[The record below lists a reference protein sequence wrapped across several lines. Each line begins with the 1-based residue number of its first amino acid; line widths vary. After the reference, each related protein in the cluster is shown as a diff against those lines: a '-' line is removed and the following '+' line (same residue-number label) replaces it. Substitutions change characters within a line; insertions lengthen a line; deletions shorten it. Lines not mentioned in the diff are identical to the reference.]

1 MEISRP
7 FSNTRNR
14 DFLLVLL
21 AYAVAFFIA
30 LGTGNFFRHS
40 QPVYIILAADIAG
53 TLVIYLFGRVF
64 RNASFYDPYWS
75 VAPPVIALFWV
86 FGFSSGNAVILRQ
99 IIVVTLVFLW
109 GLRLT
114 YNWARR
120 WRGIKH
126 EDWRYMDFRKK
137 SGTWFWL
144 VDLVGIEL
152 MPTIFVFLGCLSLY
166 PALLAGNSSFG
177 VIDVIAII
185 ITAGAILLE
194 AVADEQLKSFVKK
207 GPPPDAIMA
216 DGLWAYSR
224 HPNYLGE
231 VSFWWGLF
239 FFGLAAD
246 AGYWW
251 TIIGPVLITL
261 LFTTISIPMM
271 EKRLLSKR
279 PGYAGLQ
286 KRVPPLL
293 PWFPKN

>member
-7 FSNTRNR
+7 LSNTRNR
-14 DFLLVLL
+14 DFLLIFL
-21 AYAVAFFIA
+21 AYIFAFFTAFWI
-30 LGTGNFFRHS
+30 GGVFRHS
-40 QPVYIILAADIAG
+40 HPVYIILAADIAG

-64 RNASFYDPYWS
+64 HNASFYDPYWS

-99 IIVVTLVFLW
+99 IIVVTLVFIW

-114 YNWARR
+114 YNWVRG
-120 WRGIKH
+120 WQGIKH
-126 EDWRYMDFRKK
+126 EDWRYTDFRNK
-137 SGTWFWL
+137 SGKWFWL

-152 MPTIFVFLGCLSLY
+152 MPTVFVFLGCLSLY
-166 PALLAGNSSFG
+166 PALSAGNHPFSLLDG
-177 VIDVIAII
+177 VAII

-194 AVADEQLKSFVKK
+194 TISDEQLKSFVKN

-239 FFGLAAD
+239 FFSLAAD

-261 LFTTISIPMM
+261 LFLSISIPMM

-279 PGYAGLQ
+279 PGYADHQ
-286 KRVPPLL
+286 KRLPPLL